1 MDGGEASFCVDVG
14 ASYPLKGPAIQKDS
28 KGRFVYIVWRD
39 DTGQVNRRAKVYVE
53 SITEE
58 MLETGGPLEV
68 LLPGVANDGWPCCAT
83 VKPLVDWHVSRT

>member
-14 ASYPLKGPAIQKDS
+14 ASYPLKGPTIQKDS

-58 MLETGGPLEV
+58 MLEAGGPLEV
-68 LLPGVANDGWPCCAT
+68 LLPGVAKDGWPCCAT
-83 VKPLVDWHVSRT
+83 VKPLVDWRATGT